1 MFSRLIIFPF
11 SLFLFLTFIKSCKYK
26 GNYCR
31 RSLDVIR
38 SILSKNKVCLLDV
51 QSCVSDTNSSSVSH
65 SFSPSL
71 YCTLRLFG
79 TYLSQKPISLFLSSP
94 KGLVC
99 LLSYQSGL
107 LKKSFS
113 GEQLP
118 LISSIWR
125 FPLWLMWLGW
135 WQSEPAQMASLMRSP
150 NKALSMIPVKLKL
163 WTHIVQSL
171 PQQTFSVCF
180 CSVDNDTHA
189 QIRHYIL

>member
-1 MFSRLIIFPF
+1 MFSRLIIFP
-11 SLFLFLTFIKSCKYK
+11 SPLFLFLTFIKSCKYK
-26 GNYCR
+26 GNYYR
-31 RSLDVIR
+31 RSLDVIC

-79 TYLSQKPISLFLSSP
+79 TYLSHKPISLFLSSP

-113 GEQLP
+113 GEQLL
-118 LISSIWR
+118 LISSI
-125 FPLWLMWLGW
+125 
-135 WQSEPAQMASLMRSP
+135 
-150 NKALSMIPVKLKL
+150 
-163 WTHIVQSL
+163 
-171 PQQTFSVCF
+171 
-180 CSVDNDTHA
+180 
-189 QIRHYIL
+189 